1 MKKEIDY
8 KKFIKY
14 VHDKFQDKI
23 SQKDVEKLLSLE
35 EDYNKDSPTSL
46 GKSLVLN
53 RLIFNGEK
61 ISGEKIAFDKPFA
74 KGLNTWIADNGK
86 GKSTIFKIIKYALT
100 GNNSLKKDIK
110 NWINEIL
117 LEFQIGQTV
126 YTVYVNKSSR
136 TSEGALYSFTIEKF
150 LELRAAE
157 KLDSTEKHLQFSFKG
172 DDAFS
177 NQIQTFF
184 FNQFSYYSLKYTQK
198 SSKKDDLSLKTSSLS
213 WSSYFKTIYLE
224 SSDHGNLY
232 FKEEKIGDQGRKIFE
247 MILGLRLTYPINR
260 LSLLLNREEEEIGK
274 IKIVEASTE
283 KSNKDDKVK
292 LDKDLEKINKDLSN
306 LEKLSNAS
314 FDTNPLIEEQLKLQ
328 DSINKTLKDHR
339 EASSKYNNAVEEK
352 NKKLQENDDFKRDLE
367 VVDNEITRLEK
378 QRVNMN
384 LYQEAGSFF
393 TNLEIK
399 TCPHCETVVS
409 QEKIKDESEHHNCRL
424 CGTEATLQKIDNE
437 ELAAKIAKIIEEKTS
452 YEEKKVK
459 LKQKIANGKV
469 EFDTLNANVLK
480 LYSDF
485 IKVPSTEKQQNRLKE
500 IETSINNTRSQL
512 NELKD
517 LNSKK
522 DILRDQKAV
531 VAYRL
536 AELAKEEPKK
546 NETQMEQRALNKE
559 IFIYAIDAL
568 KKKRQELN
576 KEILTKLEGLI
587 LKEIHEFGLKNIS
600 KVEIT
605 ESYNLV
611 FMQNE
616 ESENFDDLTESEK
629 LRVKFAFYLSLIQL
643 DIEYQLGRHSRFLIF
658 DSPGSEEISKAN
670 LEGLSAIFK
679 DINKRFGNDLQIFL
693 GTSLREFNEA
703 TTEEKATIKAPEE
716 ALF

>member
-8 KKFIKY
+8 EKYITY
-14 VHDKFQDKI
+14 VHDKFKNKI
-23 SQKDVEKLLSLE
+23 TYQEVEKLLSLE

-53 RLIFNGEK
+53 RLIFNGQKNNGDK
-61 ISGEKIAFDKPFA
+61 IEFDKPFA

-100 GNNSLKKDIK
+100 GNNSIKKDIK

-117 LEFQIGQTV
+117 LEFQIGQT
-126 YTVYVNKSSR
+126 TFTIHIDKSAR
-136 TSEGALYSFTIEKF
+136 ISEGALYSFTLGKF
-150 LELRAAE
+150 LELRNSE
-157 KLDSTEKHLQFSFKG
+157 KLDSTEKNLQFLFRG
-172 DDAFS
+172 DEAFS

-247 MILGLRLTYPINR
+247 MIMGLRLTYPINR
-260 LSLLLNREEEEIGK
+260 LSLLLNKEEEEIGK
-274 IKIVEASTE
+274 IKLIAASIE
-283 KSNKDDKVK
+283 KNTNDSKEN
-292 LDKDLEKINKDLSN
+292 LDKELEKVNKE
-306 LEKLSNAS
+306 LEKLEKLNTIS
-314 FDTNPLIEEQLKLQ
+314 FDINPLIEEQVKLQ
-328 DSINKTLKDHR
+328 DSINKTLADHR
-339 EASSKYNNAVEEK
+339 DASAKYNLVIEAK
-352 NKKLQENDDFKRDLE
+352 NKKLQENEEYKRDLS
-367 VVDNEITRLEK
+367 VVDIEITRLEK
-378 QRVNMN
+378 QRINMI

-399 TCPHCETVVS
+399 TCPHCETDVS
-409 QEKIKDESEHHNCRL
+409 QDKIKEESEHHNCRL
-424 CGTEATLQKIDNE
+424 CGKEATLQKIDNE
-437 ELAAKIAKIIEEKTS
+437 ELAAKIAKITEEKTL
-452 YEEKKVK
+452 YEEKKTK
-459 LKQKIANGKV
+459 LKQKIADGKKSS
-469 EFDTLNANVLK
+469 EKLNENVLQF
-480 LYSDF
+480 YSDYM
-485 IKVPSTEKQQNRLKE
+485 KVPSTQMAQKRLKE
-500 IETSINNTRSQL
+500 IEISLSSVRSQL
-512 NELKD
+512 NEMKD
-517 LNSKK
+517 LNRKK
-522 DILRDQKAV
+522 DVLKDQKAV
-531 VAYRL
+531 VSYRL
-536 AELAKEEPKK
+536 NELTKAEPTK
-546 NETQMEQRALNKE
+546 NEDAMGQRALNKE

-576 KEILTKLEGLI
+576 KEILAKLEGLI
-587 LKEIHEFGLKNIS
+587 LKEMQEFGLKNIS
-600 KVEIT
+600 KVGIS
-605 ESYNLV
+605 ESYNLS
-611 FMQNE
+611 FIQNE
-616 ESENFDDLTESEK
+616 ESVTFDDLTESEK

-670 LEGLSAIFK
+670 LEGLSTIFK

-693 GTSLREFNEA
+693 GTSLREFNEV
-703 TTEEKATIKAPEE
+703 TTNEKATIKAPEE